1 MNRETEVYFSELPVT
16 EAKRSSFLQEHSHKT
31 TFSTGQIIPIYVD
44 GDILPGDTVEMDV
57 AEVVRGATPIFPV
70 MDNAYLDIMFFF
82 CPTRLVWDHWTAFWG
97 ENNVTYWEQPTEY
110 EIPQV
115 EAPSGGW
122 TEGTLADYMGI
133 PTKVGNISVSALQ
146 GRAYC
151 KIFNDWF
158 RDENLMQPTMFNT
171 DETTLTGVNTGD
183 PITDAQKLGLPL
195 MACKAHDLFTA
206 SLPEPQKGPA
216 VQIPLGSEAPV
227 YARDTRIPT
236 GLNAKELQYEKLTG
250 TPTITANT
258 NYTAYLRSDAD
269 ATVLKGRADLGT
281 TYDAQGPVTI
291 APVNLWTD
299 LENATSATINALRTA
314 WAIQEFY
321 ERQASGGS
329 RYIEFLSNI
338 FAVKSSDARLQ
349 RAEYLGGTRIPINI
363 DQVLQTSST
372 DAVSPQG
379 NTGAF
384 SATMGSDSLFTKSF
398 EEHGILMGL
407 AIVRTE
413 HTYQQGIPKQ
423 FLRKKWHDYYV
434 PQFAE
439 LGELPI
445 TNAEL
450 YAQGSTAI
458 NPNTGKEYD
467 EEVFG
472 YQEAWADYR
481 YKLNRV
487 SGLMRSNATGTLDAW
502 HYADDYNA
510 LPTLGST
517 WIRETD
523 QNVARTMAVQ
533 NEPQWIADFFF
544 KAKYVRPMPIY
555 SRPFGM
561 QYM

>member
-1 MNRETEVYFSELPVT
+1 MNRENEVYFSELPVT

-44 GDILPGDTVEMDV
+44 GDTLPGDTVEMDV

-82 CPTRLVWDHWTAFWG
+82 VPHRLVWDHWTAFWG

-151 KIFNDWF
+151 KIFNDLF
-158 RDENLMQPTMFNT
+158 RDENLMQPTMINT

-216 VQIPLGSEAPV
+216 VQIPLGSSAPLV
-227 YARDTRIPT
+227 GIEPDNILTGDTSWSAAVGKELNYHRPE
-236 GLNAKELQYEKLTG
+236 LNAGY
-250 TPTITANT
+250 
-258 NYTAYLRSDAD
+258 
-269 ATVLKGRADLGT
+269 TVLVTDETTPVVQPTETSIGLAVDL
-281 TYDAQGPVTI
+281 A
-291 APVNLWTD
+291 
-299 LENATSATINALRTA
+299 NATSATINALRTA

-349 RAEYLGGTRIPINI
+349 RAEYVGGTRIPINI

-372 DAVSPQG
+372 DQVSPQG

-398 EEHGILMGL
+398 EEHGTLMGL

-423 FLRKKWHDYYV
+423 FLRKKWHDFYV

-445 TNAEL
+445 TNNEL
-450 YAQGSTAI
+450 YAQGSTAV
-458 NPNTGKEYD
+458 NPNTGKAYD

-510 LPTLGST
+510 LPKLGST

>member
-70 MDNAYLDIMFFF
+70 MDNAYLDIMFFYV
-82 CPTRLVWDHWTAFWG
+82 PHRLVWEHWTAFWG

-122 TEGTLADYMGI
+122 TEGTLADYFGI

-216 VQIPLGSEAPV
+216 VQIPLGTSAPV
-227 YARDTRIPT
+227 VGADVGGITETSFLGKPLYAAGDGTYSNVGSPGLGGLPT
-236 GLNAKELQYEKLTG
+236 G
-250 TPTITANT
+250 
-258 NYTAYLRSDAD
+258 
-269 ATVLKGRADLGT
+269 KGIGWA
-281 TYDAQGPVTI
+281 V
-291 APVNLWTD
+291 D
-299 LENATSATINALRTA
+299 LENATAATINALRTA

-349 RAEYLGGTRIPINI
+349 RAEYVGGTRIPINV

-398 EEHGILMGL
+398 EEHGTLMGL
-407 AIVRTE
+407 AIIRTE

-445 TNAEL
+445 TNNEL
-450 YAQGSTAI
+450 YAQGSTVL
-458 NPNTGKEYD
+458 NPNTGKAYD

>member
-1 MNRETEVYFSELPVT
+1 MNRENEVYFSELPVT

-82 CPTRLVWDHWTAFWG
+82 VPHRLVWDHWTAFWG

-158 RDENLMQPTMFNT
+158 RDENLMQPTMINT

-216 VQIPLGSEAPV
+216 VQIPLGSSAPLV
-227 YARDTRIPT
+227 GIEPDNILTGDTSWSAAVGKELNYHRPE
-236 GLNAKELQYEKLTG
+236 LNAGY
-250 TPTITANT
+250 
-258 NYTAYLRSDAD
+258 
-269 ATVLKGRADLGT
+269 TVLVTDETTPVVQPTETSIGLAVDL
-281 TYDAQGPVTI
+281 A
-291 APVNLWTD
+291 
-299 LENATSATINALRTA
+299 NATSATINALRTA
-314 WAIQEFY
+314 WTIQEFY

-349 RAEYLGGTRIPINI
+349 RAEYVGGTRIPINI

-372 DAVSPQG
+372 DQVSPQG

-398 EEHGILMGL
+398 EEHGTLMGL

-423 FLRKKWHDYYV
+423 FLRKKWHDFYV

-445 TNAEL
+445 TNNEL
-450 YAQGSTAI
+450 YAQGSTAV
-458 NPNTGKEYD
+458 NPNTGKAYD

-510 LPTLGST
+510 LPKLGST

>member
-31 TFSTGQIIPIYVD
+31 TFSTGQIIPIFVD

-82 CPTRLVWDHWTAFWG
+82 VPHRLVWEHWTAFWG
-97 ENNVTYWEQPTEY
+97 ENNVTYWEQPTDY

-122 TEGTLADYMGI
+122 TEGTLADYFGI
-133 PTKVGNISVSALQ
+133 PTKIGNISVSALQ

-158 RDENLMQPTMFNT
+158 RDENLMQPCMINT

-216 VQIPLGSEAPV
+216 VQIPLGTSAPIGIKSTATNWFRSHPDQV
-227 YARDTRIPT
+227 PVNLVNPT
-236 GLNAKELQYEKLTG
+236 A
-250 TPTITANT
+250 ITANSRGSVQIQNESPGGAT
-258 NYTAYLRSDAD
+258 LPADNY
-269 ATVLKGRADLGT
+269 LKLDLNNLYADL
-281 TYDAQGPVTI
+281 
-291 APVNLWTD
+291 N
-299 LENATSATINALRTA
+299 NATASTINALRTA

-338 FAVKSSDARLQ
+338 FGVKSSDARLQ
-349 RAEYLGGTRIPINI
+349 RAEYVGGTRIPINI

-398 EEHGILMGL
+398 EEHGTLMGL

-423 FLRKKWHDYYV
+423 FLRKKWHDFYV

-445 TNAEL
+445 KNSEL
-450 YAQGSTAI
+450 YAQGSTVL
-458 NPNTGKEYD
+458 NPNTGAAYD

-487 SGLMRSNATGTLDAW
+487 SGLMRSNATGSLDAW
-502 HYADDYNA
+502 HYADDYSQ

>member
-82 CPTRLVWDHWTAFWG
+82 VPHRLIWDHWTAFWG

-122 TEGTLADYMGI
+122 TEGTLADYFGI

-158 RDENLMQPTMFNT
+158 RDENLMQPTMINT

-216 VQIPLGSEAPV
+216 VQIPLGTSAPV
-227 YARDTRIPT
+227 VGADVGGPIQADMI
-236 GLNAKELQYEKLTG
+236 GLPLFGASNGTFSQIGAIKPDESSINLGDGNSIGWAVDLQ
-250 TPTITANT
+250 
-258 NYTAYLRSDAD
+258 
-269 ATVLKGRADLGT
+269 
-281 TYDAQGPVTI
+281 
-291 APVNLWTD
+291 
-299 LENATSATINALRTA
+299 NATAATINALRTA

-329 RYIEFLSNI
+329 KYIEFLSNI

-349 RAEYLGGTRIPINI
+349 RAEYVGGTRIPINI

-398 EEHGILMGL
+398 EEHGTLMGL

-423 FLRKKWHDYYV
+423 FLRKKWFDYYV

-450 YAQGSTAI
+450 YAQGSTAV
-458 NPNTGKEYD
+458 NPSTGKAYD
-467 EEVFG
+467 DEVFG

-502 HYADDYNA
+502 HYADDYNG

-533 NEPQWIADFFF
+533 TEPQWIADFFF

>member
-110 EIPQV
+110 EIPQI

-216 VQIPLGSEAPV
+216 VQIPLGTEAPV
-227 YARDTRIPT
+227 YST
-236 GLNAKELQYEKLTG
+236 GKNVPETLLANSAGLTWKPMLG
-250 TPTITANT
+250 PLTAST
-258 NYTAYLRSDAD
+258 NYNIVARTTADGDSLVTRPGDSGVNAG
-269 ATVLKGRADLGT
+269 TTQLVTKNLWADLS
-281 TYDAQGPVTI
+281 
-291 APVNLWTD
+291 
-299 LENATSATINALRTA
+299 NATAATINALRTA

-423 FLRKKWHDYYV
+423 FLRKKWHDFYV

-439 LGELPI
+439 LGELPL

-450 YAQGSTAI
+450 YAQGSTVV
-458 NPNTGKEYD
+458 NPSTGKAYD
-467 EEVFG
+467 DEVFG

-487 SGLMRSNATGTLDAW
+487 SGLMRSNATGSLDAW
-502 HYADDYNA
+502 HYADDYSQ

>member
-82 CPTRLVWDHWTAFWG
+82 VPHRLVWEHWTAFWG

-133 PTKVGNISVSALQ
+133 PTKVGNISVGALQ

-216 VQIPLGSEAPV
+216 VEIPLGSLAPV
-227 YARDTRIPT
+227 YAGDRNTWADTDKKAMT
-236 GLNAKELQYEKLTG
+236 FKYVSSGNNVTG
-250 TPTITANT
+250 TAMTLGVDTDGTMNAAQNFTP
-258 NYTAYLRSDAD
+258 YYG
-269 ATVLKGRADLGT
+269 TVTPDNLYADLT
-281 TYDAQGPVTI
+281 R
-291 APVNLWTD
+291 
-299 LENATSATINALRTA
+299 ATGATINALRTA

-349 RAEYLGGTRIPINI
+349 RAEYVGGTRIPINI

-398 EEHGILMGL
+398 EEHGTLMGI

-439 LGELPI
+439 LGELPL

-450 YAQGSTAI
+450 YAQGSTVV
-458 NPNTGKEYD
+458 NPNTGKAYD